1 MRFPEN
7 ILWGTATAA
16 NQVEGAAKKLQRRV
30 PKSSARWYS
39 DGIRRNGLK

>member
-7 ILWGTATAA
+7 FLWGTATAA
-16 NQVEGAAKKLQRRV
+16 YQVEGAAKKRQRRV

-39 DGIRRNGLK
+39 DVIRRNGLK